1 MSGLRNGSSHRLLR
15 LANTTTLCRPTLAI
29 LLGTPPLTHRSRC
42 RQRRAPG
49 APPHWRSVRELSI
62 LHPIESRLSRVKIS
76 IPTLTARACR
86 HTSLLNSRS
95 VFLSASQLYSLIQW
109 SQVGR
114 ESLRLG
120 PRRKPGNGRHG
131 R

>member
-15 LANTTTLCRPTLAI
+15 LASTTTLCRPTLAI
-29 LLGTPPLTHRSRC
+29 LLGTSPLTHRSRC

-49 APPHWRSVRELSI
+49 APPHWQSVDELSI

-86 HTSLLNSRS
+86 HTSLLNPRS
-95 VFLSASQLYSLIQW
+95 VFLSSSQVSPLIQCPP
-109 SQVGR
+109 VGR
-114 ESLRLG
+114 QDLLSRLFE
-120 PRRKPGNGRHG
+120 P
-131 R
+131 